1 MPESEFVSI
10 SRASLLLGVNER
22 SARRAA
28 GHLSDTD
35 RQIAAGC
42 PTLVRLSAL
51 ASQMGKPLPASE
63 VSDTFPD
70 LSDTKNKA
78 PDSVSDKK
86 DPLSDSGTDMSDKKA
101 AVSDTGEATSA
112 AQVLRESA
120 LVEQL
125 KSEVEYLRSALA
137 ASQQIASQAQ
147 QLQLI
152 AERKVGELEGKL
164 LPAMEQERPSGLAGG
179 DSTGDT
185 VPVGGIT
192 TPSATEEPKRGF
204 WARLRGRG

>member
-1 MPESEFVSI
+1 MSEDTFVSI

-63 VSDTFPD
+63 VSDTSPD
-70 LSDTKNKA
+70 LSDTKSEA
-78 PDSVSDKK
+78 PDSVSDRKE
-86 DPLSDSGTDMSDKKA
+86 PLSDSSAGVSDKKA

-112 AQVLRESA
+112 AHGLRESA

-137 ASQQIASQAQ
+137 ASQQIASQSQ

-152 AERKVGELEGKL
+152 AERKVGEMEGKS
-164 LPAMEQERPSGLAGG
+164 LPSSGLSAG
-179 DSTGDT
+179 DSGGSG
-185 VPVGGIT
+185 VPGEGIVP
-192 TPSATEEPKRGF
+192 PSVSEEPRRGF
-204 WARLRGRG
+204 WARLWGRG